1 MTEFVVTRVDST
13 SKLIEMEDIAS
24 RLAGAPFQF
33 ETVLAGECTMYVARM
48 RTAQAKRD
56 VALMPVYASPTMALA
71 GPTMLGRS
79 FTLMAEITAWARE
92 ELGVATLLVPSKQQ
106 QQGVVLTETVIK
118 KRSKRTGLPVV
129 AMRAHGICFKR
140 KVRGKRWNA
149 SKGCWIN
156 RTGQNVVKPKWGGE
170 NAFVADFWAQTPFR
184 RIDLALLLV
193 PPPPV
198 HATLESSSPMLFDPQ
213 AIPYVQLCGENG
225 SLAAITFAE

>member
-118 KRSKRTGLPVV
+118 KKKQTNGAAGGGHARTRHLLQAQGEGQALERLQGLLDQP
-129 AMRAHGICFKR
+129 HGPECR
-140 KVRGKRWNA
+140 QAQV
-149 SKGCWIN
+149 
-156 RTGQNVVKPKWGGE
+156 GGRE
-170 NAFVADFWAQTPFR
+170 RF
-184 RIDLALLLV
+184 
-193 PPPPV
+193 
-198 HATLESSSPMLFDPQ
+198 
-213 AIPYVQLCGENG
+213 CC
-225 SLAAITFAE
+225 